1 MTAWK
6 TRYSAISEWMQK
18 HHIRGIYLM
27 IVLYV
32 IVVAMRNSS
41 FLTVGNWV
49 NLLRQVA
56 VYGIGACGIT
66 LIMLTGRT
74 DLSAG
79 MMLTFLAN
87 ISCYY
92 VTPAVQNQALA
103 IVMPLL
109 IGLVTWYLRSTT
121 RKSEREYGMPG
132 WKKGWVR
139 RNWAL

>member
-1 MTAWK
+1 MTALK
-6 TRYSAISEWMQK
+6 TKYAAVSQWMQK

-32 IVVAMRNSS
+32 IVVALLNSS

-56 VYGIGACGIT
+56 VYGIVSCGIT

-79 MMLTFLAN
+79 MMLTCR
-87 ISCYY
+87 IRRW
-92 VTPAVQNQALA
+92 
-103 IVMPLL
+103 PLCCPCSSA
-109 IGLVTWYLRSTT
+109 W
-121 RKSEREYGMPG
+121 
-132 WKKGWVR
+132 
-139 RNWAL
+139 

>member
-6 TRYSAISEWMQK
+6 ARYSAISEWMQK

-66 LIMLTGRT
+66 LIMLT
-74 DLSAG
+74 
-79 MMLTFLAN
+79 
-87 ISCYY
+87 
-92 VTPAVQNQALA
+92 
-103 IVMPLL
+103 
-109 IGLVTWYLRSTT
+109 
-121 RKSEREYGMPG
+121 
-132 WKKGWVR
+132 
-139 RNWAL
+139 

>member
-1 MTAWK
+1 MTALK
-6 TRYSAISEWMQK
+6 TKYTTVSQWMPK

-32 IVVAMRNSS
+32 IVVAMLNSS

-56 VYGIGACGIT
+56 VYGIVSCGIT

-79 MMLTFLAN
+79 MMFDV
-87 ISCYY
+87 SGEY
-92 VTPAVQNQALA
+92 
-103 IVMPLL
+103 LL
-109 IGLVTWYLRSTT
+109 LLCHSGGTESGACNRTAAAHRLGRRTAQRDSGGRHST
-121 RKSEREYGMPG
+121 
-132 WKKGWVR
+132 
-139 RNWAL
+139 